1 MGADTKSGTAGAAGS
16 KKRRYLQDGFF
27 IAHRLEM
34 LLSPA
39 WGLAP
44 QPLRKI
50 IERLE
55 IEHLRHGGYEN
66 GDLYVTYSQFVAAG
80 ISKKTI
86 RPAVTLG
93 EQLGLIQCIL
103 DDNPKGDIRGAN
115 KYRLTFVPAKG
126 RREPTDDWKK
136 ITVEKAKD
144 FIEQFR
150 RASDDEK
157 VDANRSKK
165 VA

>member
-1 MGADTKSGTAGAAGS
+1 MGADTKSGTAGVAGG

-27 IAHRLEM
+27 IPHRLEM

-39 WGLAP
+39 WSLAP

-66 GDLYVTYSQFVAAG
+66 GNLYVNYLQFVAAG

-86 RPAVTLG
+86 RPAITLG
-93 EQLGLIQCIL
+93 QQLGLIQCIL
-103 DDNPKGDIRGAN
+103 DDNPKADIRGAN
-115 KYRLTFVPAKG
+115 RYRLTFVPAKG
-126 RREPTDDWKK
+126 KREPTDDWKK
-136 ITVEKAKD
+136 ITAEKAKE
-144 FIEQFR
+144 FIEEFR
-150 RASDDEK
+150 RDPDGEK
-157 VDANRSKK
+157 VDANGSNK